1 MGLFVEEGVSTL
13 TVAIEMQN
21 GVLTLVPTAS
31 RGAPGPAKNVERRNV
46 RNFSPV
52 HLPQRVGLLADEV
65 QGLRAF
71 GSETDEEV
79 ATSYLEK
86 KMAVAR
92 RDLDITHEWQRM
104 GCIKGQVLDADGST
118 VIYNYFTEFGVSQST
133 QNIAFSVSTT
143 KVLQQIVAAKRTVE
157 DKLGGVMSSG
167 FTALCSAEFF
177 DAFTSHSAV
186 TDSYKYQQSQFLRTD
201 QREGFEFGGVTWVEY
216 RGTIGGTRFIATNKA
231 YLIPMGVPDLFKTL
245 YAPAPYME
253 SVNTMGLPF
262 YAKRELMD
270 FDLGIQ
276 VQVQS
281 NPLHICTRPDAILE
295 LTAT

>member
-1 MGLFVEEGVSTL
+1 
-13 TVAIEMQN
+13 
-21 GVLTLVPTAS
+21 
-31 RGAPGPAKNVERRNV
+31 
-46 RNFSPV
+46 
-52 HLPQRVGLLADEV
+52 
-65 QGLRAF
+65 
-71 GSETDEEV
+71 
-79 ATSYLEK
+79 
-86 KMAVAR
+86 
-92 RDLDITHEWQRM
+92 
-104 GCIKGQVLDADGST
+104 
-118 VIYNYFTEFGVSQST
+118 
-133 QNIAFSVSTT
+133 
-143 KVLQQIVAAKRTVE
+143 
-157 DKLGGVMSSG
+157 MSSG

-177 DAFTSHSAV
+177 DAFTSNAAV